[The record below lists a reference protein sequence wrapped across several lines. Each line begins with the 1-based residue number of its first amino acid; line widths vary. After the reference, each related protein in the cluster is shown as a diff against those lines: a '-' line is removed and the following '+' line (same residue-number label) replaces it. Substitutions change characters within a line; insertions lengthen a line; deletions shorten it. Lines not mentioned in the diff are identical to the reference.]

1 MADLSTGEQT
11 AFATGIVLTAV
22 LLAVAFY
29 AMRHLRRRRERLREK
44 RQDDPAVASDRAFNR
59 LAMARKE
66 ADLLERQGGDVAQA
80 RQLIGLAESSFGTRQ
95 FDRAF
100 DLAQSAHNTLVA
112 ARKAPK
118 TAPPA
123 QPPASSAPSPAPP
136 PFRPTVPMPAAG
148 PNDGDL
154 PGPAVSKV
162 PKNRAESHFELG
174 LLERD
179 LETAKR
185 ERPKQGGTKKGETT
199 RAAAQAA
206 YDRADYTEAFRL
218 ALKGR
223 REVGG
228 RVETL
233 APGPAR
239 TAGVPPEAT
248 EAPLTSDTPV
258 EVAETVAAAERC
270 PQCGHP
276 TQPSDAFC
284 RGCGTPRVPA
294 TCSKCGAPR
303 LPTDSFCGVCGQK
316 YG

>member
-1 MADLSTGEQT
+1 
-11 AFATGIVLTAV
+11 
-22 LLAVAFY
+22 
-29 AMRHLRRRRERLREK
+29 
-44 RQDDPAVASDRAFNR
+44 
-59 LAMARKE
+59 MARTE
-66 ADLLERQGGDVAQA
+66 ADLLERQGVDVARA

-123 QPPASSAPSPAPP
+123 QPPAPAAPSPAPA
-136 PFRPTVPMPAAG
+136 PFRPTVLLPAAG
-148 PNDGDL
+148 ANAVDP
-154 PGPAVSKV
+154 PGPTVSKV

-185 ERPKQGGTKKGETT
+185 ERPKQNGTRKGEAT
-199 RAAAQAA
+199 RAVAQAA

-233 APGPAR
+233 APAGSVR
-239 TAGVPPEAT
+239 TTGGSPEAP
-248 EAPLTSDTPV
+248 EAPLTSDTPAQ
-258 EVAETVAAAERC
+258 VAETVASAERC

-276 TQPSDAFC
+276 TQSSDAFC

-294 TCSKCGAPR
+294 TCPKCGSAR
-303 LPTDSFCGVCGQK
+303 LATDTFCGVCGRR

>member
-1 MADLSTGEQT
+1 MADLSTGEQY
-11 AFATGIVLTAV
+11 ALATGIVLTAV
-22 LLAVAFY
+22 LLVVAFY

-44 RQDDPAVASDRAFNR
+44 REDDPAVASDRAFNR
-59 LAMARKE
+59 LAMARTE
-66 ADLLERQGGDVAQA
+66 ADLLERQGVDVAQA

-95 FDRAF
+95 FNRAF

-118 TAPPA
+118 SAPPA
-123 QPPASSAPSPAPP
+123 QPPAPATPSPAAA
-136 PFRPTVPMPAAG
+136 PFRPTVPLPAAG
-148 PNDGDL
+148 PNDRDL
-154 PGPAVSKV
+154 PAPTVSKV

-179 LETAKR
+179 LETARR
-185 ERPKQGGTKKGETT
+185 ERPKQSGTKKGEAT
-199 RAAAQAA
+199 RVEAQAA

-233 APGPAR
+233 APGPVRAVD
-239 TAGVPPEAT
+239 ASSKGA
-248 EAPLTSDTPV
+248 EAPLTSDTPAQ
-258 EVAETVAAAERC
+258 VAETVAAAERC

-276 TQPSDAFC
+276 TQSSDAFC

-294 TCSKCGAPR
+294 TCPKCGAPR
-303 LPTDSFCGVCGQK
+303 LATDSFCGTCGQK